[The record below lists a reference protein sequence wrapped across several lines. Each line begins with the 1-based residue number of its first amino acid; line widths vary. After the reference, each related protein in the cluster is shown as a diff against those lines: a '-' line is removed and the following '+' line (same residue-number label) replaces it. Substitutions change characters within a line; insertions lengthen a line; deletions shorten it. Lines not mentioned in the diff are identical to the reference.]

1 MAKETVSTLRESR
14 EWYWSSRAQ
23 GNTTRQVD
31 LAIQLLFEGKRVL
44 LHDHW
49 ESGNHERANKNLFNK
64 VRDRLITEHRV
75 SEKDVK
81 INKVGIYWAIELKKE
96 KRNNSYL

>member
-1 MAKETVSTLRESR
+1 MAKETVSTLREPR
-14 EWYWSSRAQ
+14 EWYWSGRAQ

-31 LAIQLLFEGKRVL
+31 PAIQLLFQGKRVL

-49 ESGNHERANKNLFNK
+49 DSGNHEGANKNLFGK
-64 VRDRLITEHRV
+64 VRDRLIMEHRV

-81 INKVGIYWAIELKKE
+81 IDKIGIYWAIEFKE
-96 KRNNSYL
+96 KEIG